1 MTGHYIATHTWTL
14 QVMGPEFGVVCFKH
28 TNRVFFNRS
37 TSFLPQLHLYN
48 LIWPPATIE
57 SCKAIKMDFNGWV
70 SVSKS
75 LELKVINIEEL
86 QNALF
91 FSLSGA

>member
-1 MTGHYIATHTWTL
+1 
-14 QVMGPEFGVVCFKH
+14 
-28 TNRVFFNRS
+28 
-37 TSFLPQLHLYN
+37 
-48 LIWPPATIE
+48 
-57 SCKAIKMDFNGWV
+57 MDFNGWV

-91 FSLSGA
+91 FHCQEHKAL